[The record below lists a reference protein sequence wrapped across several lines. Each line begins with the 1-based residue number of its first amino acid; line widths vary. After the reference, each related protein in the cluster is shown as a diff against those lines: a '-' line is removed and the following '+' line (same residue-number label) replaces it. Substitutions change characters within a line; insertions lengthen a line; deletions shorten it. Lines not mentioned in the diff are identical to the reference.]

1 MTVDDANKVIE
12 QLRTAGHSDDEILY
26 SFSRL
31 YFENKIDLDGFNGLV
46 NMLGYHLD
54 DEFLKMSKE
63 EQYKWFMGNK

>member
-12 QLRTAGHSDDEILY
+12 QLRESGHSDDEILY

-46 NMLGYHLD
+46 NMLGYHLN

-63 EQYKWFMGNK
+63 DQYKWFMGNK